1 MKRTWTTKLKAA
13 TGGFLATGAL
23 FVILG
28 TAMTLPPLAS
38 AVSMTD
44 YTWTPVFIGQNVPPN
59 ILFIVDYSNYT
70 LQDAFSGSGHQY
82 PISFCDGCPTVL
94 TPTPGVT
101 KDMYASNVTI
111 AAIAPDVSLVA
122 VDTKG
127 VACGAVG
134 ALCPAATLA
143 APADTF
149 DPTHSYFGLFD
160 PFRCYST
167 NSNSFTFGSIKVN
180 IFDVCAGTF
189 WDGNFLNWLAMRK
202 MDIIYQ
208 ALVGGA
214 PKPAQANA
222 DGSANSLAGQS
233 KTGENGKNNTCADD
247 SKSCWRYVK
256 FVPTLTLTGRVP
268 VTVVAVDPNSLATGV
283 FFGSGEGTLYVNND
297 GTTDPFDG
305 SHNNTVDSFNLQVD
319 LTTEPDVPSGNSS
332 TSGTCDELDPN
343 FAGHLICHKRDRSLG
358 LFQKLRTDA
367 MRAAIMFV
375 DAGTGTA
382 GNMQF
387 LFDAAFNSSSVTNT
401 RNQAV
406 QSHSPLAE
414 ALYEAL
420 CYYRKSQ
427 GTCYNNTPASYDSSV
442 QTQGDAFWFAN
453 YPTPQTVSCCKSFVL
468 MISPGVPASTDG
480 NAPNRTT
487 PFRSS
492 FKNVP
497 SDPTSPTVTMF
508 TGSDTLGVTT

>member
-59 ILFIVDYSNYT
+59 ILFIVDYSNFT
-70 LQDAFSGSGHQY
+70 LQDAFTGTGLQY
-82 PISFCDGCPTVL
+82 PISFCSLCPTN
-94 TPTPGVT
+94 PTSTVT
-101 KDMYASNVTI
+101 SNLYASNVTI
-111 AAIAPDVSLVA
+111 AGALVA
-122 VDTKG
+122 VDNT
-127 VACGAVG
+127 GAAIAG
-134 ALCPAATLA
+134 ASTA
-143 APADTF
+143 APADIF
-149 DPTHSYFGLFD
+149 DPNHSYFGLFD
-160 PFRCYST
+160 PYRCYTT
-167 NSNSFTFGSIKVN
+167 NSNSFTFGSIKIN
-180 IFDVCAGTF
+180 TFDVCAGTF

-222 DGSANSLAGQS
+222 DGTANSLAGQD
-233 KTGENGKNNTCADD
+233 KTGENGKPSQDCSSN

-256 FVPTLTLTGRVP
+256 FVPNLTLTGRVP

-297 GTTDPFDG
+297 GTTDPLDG
-305 SHNNTVDSFNLQVD
+305 SRKNTVDSFNLQVD

-343 FAGHLICHKRDRSLG
+343 FAGHLICYKRDRSLR

-367 MRAAIMFV
+367 MRSPTLSLAAR
-375 DAGTGTA
+375 TGNA
-382 GNMQF
+382 GNLQF
-387 LFDAAFNSSSVTNT
+387 LFDAPFISSSVTNI
-401 RNQAV
+401 RNQPV

-414 ALYEAL
+414 AFYE
-420 CYYRKSQ
+420 
-427 GTCYNNTPASYDSSV
+427 
-442 QTQGDAFWFAN
+442 
-453 YPTPQTVSCCKSFVL
+453 
-468 MISPGVPASTDG
+468 
-480 NAPNRTT
+480 
-487 PFRSS
+487 
-492 FKNVP
+492 
-497 SDPTSPTVTMF
+497 
-508 TGSDTLGVTT
+508 